1 MQALLGVALLL
12 LLCMPLQ
19 AFHSHARALPTYAN
33 SRAGNIYRQL
43 GMSEDPSSP
52 SPSVLPT
59 LTLLDFLTDSQK
71 LGYVRFVVV
80 GGGAI
85 LEAVG
90 TFDNL
95 RVSDSS
101 KGRLATVSL
110 EEPCFECHI
119 RLDEVAQ
126 VKHIEVE
133 KFERSLRVTRFLGR
147 DGGTL
152 LSAILHEESA
162 VSVQAWED
170 MRRKYGET
178 FTPSA

>member
-12 LLCMPLQ
+12 LCLPLCLQ
-19 AFHSHARALPTYAN
+19 AFLHSHARAVPTYARPN
-33 SRAGNIYRQL
+33 SRADTHTQL

-52 SPSVLPT
+52 SPPVSPT

-126 VKHIEVE
+126 V
-133 KFERSLRVTRFLGR
+133 
-147 DGGTL
+147 GTL
-152 LSAILHEESA
+152 LRFCNKCLLGLLTLH
-162 VSVQAWED
+162 
-170 MRRKYGET
+170 T
-178 FTPSA
+178 